1 MNDKDLVEYLTRM
14 DCLWIGRASVPQRAW
29 QSLSNGTASRRTPM
43 TEMTECEKEI
53 IALKM
58 RINWLQGERDFYRE
72 ERDEARR
79 MYCEEAF
86 AHRFNERR
94 FNERVGLG
102 PIIDPKQIAQGM
114 KWDCFKENTNE

>member
-1 MNDKDLVEYLTRM
+1 
-14 DCLWIGRASVPQRAW
+14 
-29 QSLSNGTASRRTPM
+29 M

>member
-1 MNDKDLVEYLTRM
+1 
-14 DCLWIGRASVPQRAW
+14 
-29 QSLSNGTASRRTPM
+29 M

-79 MYCEEAF
+79 NMCFAEAAELSF
-86 AHRFNERR
+86 GPNGVPYSTSVAHE
-94 FNERVGLG
+94 
-102 PIIDPKQIAQGM
+102 IAKSYG
-114 KWDCFKENTNE
+114 WDCFDNFEENTNGTNG